1 MKSILLQFCAATV
14 FLSGLETA
22 IAAPALIGGKPASKD
37 DYLASV
43 YTEQNGSRC
52 SGTLIGPR
60 TLLFAAHCVDN
71 GGGVNFKVA
80 GQTYEGTCTH
90 APGYRRNE
98 TSDWALCL
106 LSQEVE
112 GVPFEI
118 VNTDTNWVQPGDTI
132 ELTGYGCIRAGGRGG
147 NDGTYRTGSVQV
159 YVVPEGKSH
168 DIITKGSRA
177 LCFGD
182 SGGPAFKYEENH
194 ASPNGQRRLIAVN
207 SRGNIRDTSY
217 LSSVAGEE
225 PFEFFKA
232 WAEKWEQKICGIH
245 DDAPGCRLVSYDT
258 PTQAECV
265 FKMVLETP
273 GRYQRCMLTP
283 IPRRIF
289 K

>member
-1 MKSILLQFCAATV
+1 MNTTILSIFTAFLILTGSTAT
-14 FLSGLETA
+14 
-22 IAAPALIGGKPASKD
+22 AAPALIGGKPAPKD

-80 GQTYEGTCTH
+80 GQSYGGTCTH
-90 APGYRRNE
+90 APGYKRNE
-98 TSDWALCL
+98 TADWALCL
-106 LSQEVE
+106 LSKDVE

-118 VNTDTNWVQPGDTI
+118 INTDTNWVQPGDTI
-132 ELTGYGCIRAGGRGG
+132 ELTGYGCIRSGGRGG

-159 YVVPEGKSH
+159 WVIPEGNNH

-182 SGGPAFKYEENH
+182 SGGPAFKYEANH
-194 ASPNGQRRLIAVN
+194 ASPKGQRRLIAVN

-225 PFEFFKA
+225 PLEFFRA

-273 GRYQRCMLTP
+273 HRYQRCMLTP
-283 IPRRIF
+283 IPRRIL